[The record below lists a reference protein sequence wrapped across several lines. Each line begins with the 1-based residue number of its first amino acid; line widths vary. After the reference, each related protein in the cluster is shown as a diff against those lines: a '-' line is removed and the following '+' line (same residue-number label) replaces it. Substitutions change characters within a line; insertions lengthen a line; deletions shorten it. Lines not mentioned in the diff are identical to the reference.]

1 MMSPMIKLTLALYMC
16 HEQWAL
22 HVVIKLKVFFTFI
35 NTPECEQVDF
45 LAVQSGV
52 HLVLLRLIGTPD
64 CE

>member
-1 MMSPMIKLTLALYMC
+1 MC
-16 HEQWAL
+16 HEQWALHL